1 MRISFSFAISF
12 LQSHFKYKPKVL
24 GQAIIQYKVLLASDN
39 VSFELFQI
47 PMDTDGE
54 MVELP
59 MLNDYTGSKVKEE
72 MSEFETKGVLQ
83 IVPVC
88 NACHGGE
95 QDNPKG

>member
-1 MRISFSFAISF
+1 
-12 LQSHFKYKPKVL
+12 
-24 GQAIIQYKVLLASDN
+24 
-39 VSFELFQI
+39 
-47 PMDTDGE
+47 MDTDGE